1 MKKLR
6 TRMGAGQIAA
16 ILFALGGSGVTAEG
30 AQQSFCAEVQM
41 VIEQTLTLERQAFD
55 AHMRIR
61 NGIRAF
67 SLDDIKIDVTVTDTN
82 GNPVTITA
90 NAQNTNATFFIRID
104 SLENVSNIAGTGVV
118 APEST
123 ADIHWLII
131 PSASAGGKTSSGVR
145 YLVGANLSY
154 AVNAETQTVA
164 VAPDTITVKPMPKL
178 ALDYFLPYEVY
189 GDEPFTEQ
197 IEAPVPYSLGVR
209 IKNVGAGE
217 AHALKIESGEPKIVE
232 NTRGLLIGF
241 DITESE
247 VQGVKSENRL
257 TVDFG
262 TLASN
267 RVKVA
272 RWTMEC
278 SLSGHFTSFAAEFA
292 HSDDLGGE
300 LTSLIQGVNTHT
312 LLRDVL
318 VDLDGRDRVRDFL
331 AQDGNMIRAFE
342 SESYEL
348 GVSNRSEQ
356 AQWTSVSSSGGEYVY
371 QLTIPV
377 SSETLY
383 VKKGFDDGAGK
394 ILVRAIRAD
403 GKSINLA
410 NAWIHKERERQEDPW
425 QYFFCLFDARG
436 GGDYTVVF
444 KNKPVTLNEAPVL
457 QHIGRKVVRA
467 GESLGFIV
475 RATDPNE
482 TVPELSAQ
490 PVPTGA
496 TFSGVAGDG
505 TFMWTPAEA
514 DYGVHLVRF
523 AATDGAYTDWEVVKI
538 YVGHAGE
545 ALCDSLPCSLKD
557 WKVNIKDLA
566 ALTSSGNA
574 TVLWDTVNGVPYE
587 TFYSDQ
593 PFGAGMSWN
602 KIGETRQGQGFEAS
616 MADSSLDAN
625 RDRRFYCVVVAG
637 DAPASNGVWGVI
649 RRGVGVGYTM
659 ISPPLAMDRK
669 FNGDLGRSLAEV
681 LTGNDGGVGDNTGD
695 EVYVLQADGSWR
707 ALYLDSNKAWRESN
721 GTVST
726 YEVPAGAG
734 FFVARQTAGNVKFTF
749 TGPVGNQGD
758 KSIAIQPGWNL
769 LGLSEG
775 VELPLNQVL
784 GDSVA
789 VGGTSEEDADV
800 LVIQNV
806 NGSWRRLMRV
816 EGWGAPYDGNWFDL
830 STFQIYTNRLQPG
843 DAYYYYRQPVSGSTE
858 VNF

>member
-1 MKKLR
+1 MKMIQGMSRAVL
-6 TRMGAGQIAA
+6 IAA
-16 ILFALGGSGVTAEG
+16 LGPALLAAGSARG

-61 NGIRAF
+61 NGIQAF
-67 SLDDIKIDVTVTDTN
+67 SLDQIKVDVTVTDTN
-82 GNPVTITA
+82 GNPVTITS

-104 SLENVSNIAGTGVV
+104 TLDNVSNIGGTGVI
-118 APEST
+118 APGTT

-131 PSASAGGKTSSGVR
+131 PSASAGGKTSAGVR
-145 YLVGANLSY
+145 YQVGADLRY

-189 GDEPFTEQ
+189 GDEPFTES
-197 IEAPVPYSLGVR
+197 IEAPVPFSLGVR
-209 IKNVGAGE
+209 VKNVGAGE

-292 HSDDLGGE
+292 HADDLGGE
-300 LTSLIQGVNTHT
+300 LTSLIQGINTHT

-331 AQDGNMIRAFE
+331 AQDGNVIRAFE
-342 SESYEL
+342 SENYEL
-348 GVSNRSEQ
+348 AVSNRSEQ
-356 AQWTSVSSSGGEYVY
+356 AQWTSVSSGGGEYVY
-371 QLTIPV
+371 QLTVPT

-383 VKKGFDDGAGK
+383 VKKEFDDGAGK
-394 ILVRAIRAD
+394 VLARVIRAD

-410 NAWIHKERERQEDPW
+410 NSWIHKQRERQEDPW

-444 KNKPVTLNEAPVL
+444 KNKPVMLNEAPVL

-482 TVPELSAQ
+482 TLPELSAQ
-490 PVPTGA
+490 PMPTGA
-496 TFSGVAGDG
+496 TFTGVAGDG
-505 TFMWTPAEA
+505 TFLWTPTEV

-523 AATDGAYTDWEVVKI
+523 AATDGAYTDWEIVKI

-545 ALCDSLPCSLKD
+545 GLCEGLPCSLKD
-557 WKVNIKDLA
+557 WKVDIKDLA

-593 PFGAGMSWN
+593 PFGAGMSWS
-602 KIGETRQGQGFEAS
+602 KIGETRQGRGVEEAV
-616 MADSSLDAN
+616 ADSSLGVN
-625 RDRRFYCVVVAG
+625 RDRRFYRVVVAG
-637 DAPASNGVWGVI
+637 DAPDTNGVWGVI
-649 RRGVGVGYTM
+649 RRSVGAGYTM
-659 ISPPLAMDRK
+659 ISPPLAMDRRLD
-669 FNGDLGRSLAEV
+669 GALGRNLAAV
-681 LTGNDGGVGDNTGD
+681 LTGHDGGVGDNVGD
-695 EVYVLQADGSWR
+695 EVYVLEADGSWR
-707 ALYLDSNKAWRESN
+707 ALYLDQAGSWREAD
-721 GTVST
+721 GTPST

-734 FFVARQTAGNVKFTF
+734 FFVARQTPGSVKFTF
-749 TGPVGNQGD
+749 AGPVGNRGD
-758 KSIAIQPGWNL
+758 KSIALQPGWNL

-775 VELPLNQVL
+775 VELPLNHVL
-784 GDSVA
+784 GDTVA
-789 VGGTSEEDADV
+789 LGGSSEEESDL
-800 LVIQNV
+800 LVIQNPD
-806 NGSWRRLMRV
+806 GSWRRLMRV
-816 EGWGAPYDGNWFDL
+816 EGWGEPYDGQWFDL
-830 STFQIYTNRLQPG
+830 STFRIYTNALSPG
-843 DAYYYYRQPVSGSTE
+843 AAYYYYRNPAAGPGS